1 MYLLTYYK
9 HECGY
14 FLDYALLSFCIIHF
28 RYNSADAVFLNHLS
42 TGIKTTNSSTVWRY
56 LIAYA
61 NLLRCIEN
69 LGIAVAYGIR

>member
-1 MYLLTYYK
+1 MNVD
-9 HECGY
+9 G
-14 FLDYALLSFCIIHF
+14 LDYVLHFYFRSSTFF